1 MAEWTGQSRGNLLGY
16 KIFAFVLRN
25 WGVQSA
31 YFVLYFVAAYYFLF
45 SPEAFSAQY
54 YYFHNRLGFGK
65 LKSWI
70 SIYRNYYVFG
80 QTILD
85 KVAVLGGF
93 EKGLTY
99 DFDGEDLLEKTLK
112 EEKGGILI
120 SAHIGNFE
128 IAGHFMSRL
137 DCKLNLVTTNM
148 EKSQTQEYMES
159 VMSDQKINP
168 IYIVPGSLSHMI
180 EISKAVRNNELVC
193 FTGDRFMG
201 GKTYTGTILGES
213 ARFPAGVFDLASKLK
228 VPVIFVYAMK
238 DSSSHYYFSARL
250 ASGIGLKPE
259 EIVAEFCK
267 SIEEK
272 LNKYPLQ
279 WFNYYKFWEA

>member
-16 KIFAFVLRN
+16 KIFAFVLRK
-25 WGVQSA
+25 WGVKSA
-31 YFVLYFVAAYYFLF
+31 YFVLYFVATYYFLF
-45 SPEAFSAQY
+45 SPTAFSAQK
-54 YYFHNRLGFGK
+54 YYFQKRLGFGLFK
-65 LKSWI
+65 TWV
-70 SIYRNYYVFG
+70 SIYRNYFVFG

-137 DCKLNLVTTNM
+137 DCELNLVTTNM
-148 EKSQTQEYMES
+148 AQSKTQEYMES
-159 VMSDQKINP
+159 VMPEQKIKP
-168 IYIVPGSLSHMI
+168 IYVIPGSLSHMI
-180 EISKAVRNNELVC
+180 EISQAVRKNELVC
-193 FTGDRFMG
+193 FTGARFIE
-201 GKTYTGTILGES
+201 GKTYTGELLGKP

-238 DSSSHYYFSARL
+238 DSTSHYYFSARR
-250 ASGIGLKPE
+250 ASEIGLPPQ
-259 EIVAEFCK
+259 EILNEFCL

-279 WFNYYKFWEA
+279 WFNYYKFWEE